1 MQEKKAS
8 NDGKQME
15 ALKATR
21 TDAQKKGHGKGK

>member
-15 ALKATR
+15 ALKATT
-21 TDAQKKGHGKGK
+21 TDTQRNGHGKGK